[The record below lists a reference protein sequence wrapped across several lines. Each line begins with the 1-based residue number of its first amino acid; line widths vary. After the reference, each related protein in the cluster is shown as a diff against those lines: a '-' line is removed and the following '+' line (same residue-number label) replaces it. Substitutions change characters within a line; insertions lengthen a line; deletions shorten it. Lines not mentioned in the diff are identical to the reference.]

1 MKNFFRDGGLVASV
15 IALIVLLVVMS
26 VFTFRYSPDMFWILA
41 PFVVLVAGF
50 AIGKLIQ
57 VTRRNFQYY
66 ALFTEEIKSENKLSL
81 YSLPMGVV
89 IIDNDRRIV
98 WYNRHF
104 AEYFAE
110 DAVYGNAF
118 DNISRLPVD
127 KFMTENG
134 VEIKYKDCYYRAYAN
149 APINSDENN
158 IFLIYFKDITDYVNM
173 QIEKRLSHPVVMLIM
188 IDSFDELFSGSLE
201 SETARVTV
209 QIDSLLEDFI
219 AETTGILR
227 KQSKDKF
234 WVVIEERHI
243 AKLIESKV
251 KILDKA
257 REIQVNDR
265 MNVTLSIGIGRTA
278 DTIAE
283 SEGYAKQA
291 LEMAQGRGGDQA
303 AIKTVS
309 GFEFYG
315 GVSKGIE
322 RANKVKARIIAN
334 QLIQLV
340 ESSDRVYIM
349 GHKFS
354 DLDSVGSSVGL
365 ACAIRNLGNTAHVVV
380 NSLSSLSTQLI
391 DRLKAGED
399 QKNTLF
405 MSPEEANET
414 ITDNSLLIITDTHN
428 PLMLES
434 QELHAKAKQVVI
446 IDHHRKTVNFIDNSL
461 IFYHEPYASS
471 ASEMVTEILN
481 YFGKA
486 GKITALQAEALL
498 SGIMLDTKNFTIK
511 TGVRTF
517 EAAAFL
523 RKLGADTVNVKGLFA
538 NTIENY
544 RQKAALVSKADI
556 YKRCAI
562 ASTTVY
568 SPDMRL
574 VASQAADELLGIEN
588 VDASFVYYKSSNE
601 EIYVSARSLGALN
614 VQLVM
619 EYLGGGG
626 HQTMAAAQLKGI
638 SVEEAGRRVKKAI
651 DDYYENIGK

>member
-1 MKNFFRDGGLVASV
+1 MKNFFRDGGLVIS
-15 IALIVLLVVMS
+15 IISLIVLLLFMS
-26 VFTFRYSPDMFWILA
+26 AITFIHSPDTFWILA
-41 PFVVLVAGF
+41 PFIFLAAGF

-57 VTRRNFQYY
+57 VTRRNFQYS
-66 ALFTEEIKSENKLSL
+66 ALISEEIKAENKTSM
-81 YSLPMGVV
+81 YSLPMSVV
-89 IIDNDRRIV
+89 ITDSQRKIIWFNKS
-98 WYNRHF
+98 
-104 AEYFAE
+104 FAE
-110 DAVYGNAF
+110 DFESEAVYGGSF
-118 DNISRLPVD
+118 DSISDLPFE
-127 KFMTENG
+127 KFTEEG
-134 VEIKYKDCYYRAYAN
+134 GIEIKHNDRYYRAYAN
-149 APINSDENN
+149 KSAEKEESNV
-158 IFLIYFKDITDYVNM
+158 FLIYLSDITEHVNM
-173 QIEKRLSHPVVMLIM
+173 IVEKRLSHPVVMLIM
-188 IDSFDELFSGSLE
+188 IDSFEELFNGSLE
-201 SETARVTV
+201 SETAHVTV
-209 QIDSLLEDFI
+209 QIDRLLEDFI

-227 KQSKDKF
+227 KQSRNRF
-234 WVVIEERHI
+234 WAVVEERHI

-251 KILDKA
+251 KLLDKA

-265 MNVTLSIGIGRTA
+265 ITVTLSIGIGRTA
-278 DTIAE
+278 ATISE
-283 SEGYAKQA
+283 SESYAKQA

-315 GVSKGIE
+315 GVSKGVE
-322 RANKVKARIIAN
+322 RSNKIKARIIAN

-365 ACAIRNLGNTAHVVV
+365 TCAIRNLGKQANAVVD
-380 NSLSSLSTQLI
+380 SLASLSTQLI
-391 DRLKAGED
+391 ERLQAAD
-399 QKNTLF
+399 DSKNPLF
-405 MSPEEANET
+405 ISPSNAVES

-434 QELHAKAKQVVI
+434 QELHAKAKHVVI

-471 ASEMVTEILN
+471 ASEMVTEILG

-486 GKITALQAEALL
+486 GKVTALQAEAMLA
-498 SGIMLDTKNFTIK
+498 GIMLDTKNFTIK

-538 NTIENY
+538 NSIESY
-544 RQKAALVSKADI
+544 RQKAALVSHSEL

-562 ASTTVY
+562 ATTTVY

-574 VASQAADELLGIEN
+574 IAPQAADELLGIEN
-588 VDASFVYYKSSNE
+588 VDASFVYYKSGGD

-614 VQLVM
+614 VQIVM

-626 HQTMAAAQLKGI
+626 HQTMAGAQLKGASI
-638 SVEEAGRRVKKAI
+638 EDTGKKVKDAI
-651 DDYYENIGK
+651 DKYYESIS

>member
-1 MKNFFRDGGLVASV
+1 MKNYFRDGGLVFSV
-15 IALIVLLVVMS
+15 IALIALILFMS
-26 VFTFRYSPDMFWILA
+26 VFIFMYSPDMFWVTA
-41 PFVVLVAGF
+41 PFVVLISGF

-57 VTRRNFQYY
+57 VTRRNFQYSS
-66 ALFTEEIKSENKLSL
+66 LITEEIRTQNKTSL
-81 YSLPMGVV
+81 YSLPMGVA
-89 IIDNDRRIV
+89 ITDSERKLLWFNK
-98 WYNRHF
+98 NF
-104 AEYFAE
+104 AEYFKEEA
-110 DAVYGNAF
+110 AYGGSL
-118 DNISRLPVD
+118 DLISRLPLD
-127 KFMTENG
+127 KLMTEEG
-134 VEIKYKDCYYRAYAN
+134 VDIKHNERHYRAYGN
-149 APINSDENN
+149 ASTDENEKN
-158 IFLIYFKDITDYVNM
+158 VFLIYFSDITDYVNM
-173 QIEKRLSHPVVMLIM
+173 QIEKKLSHPVVMLIK
-188 IDSFDELFSGSLE
+188 IDSFEELFSSSLE
-201 SETARVTV
+201 SETAHVTV
-209 QIDSLLEDFI
+209 QIDRILEDFI

-234 WVVIEERHI
+234 WAVVEERHI

-251 KILDKA
+251 KLLDKA

-265 MNVTLSIGIGRTA
+265 MSVTLSIGIGRTA
-278 DTIAE
+278 KTISE
-283 SEGYAKQA
+283 SEDFAKQA

-303 AIKTVS
+303 AIKTNS

-315 GVSKGIE
+315 GLSKGVE
-322 RANKVKARIIAN
+322 RSNKVKARIIAN

-340 ESSDRVYIM
+340 ESSDKVYIM

-365 ACAIRNLGNTAHVVV
+365 ACAIRNLGHTAYVVV
-380 NSLSSLSTQLI
+380 DSLASLSNQLI
-391 DRLKAGED
+391 DRLKAAED
-399 QKNTLF
+399 SKNSLF
-405 MSPEEANET
+405 MQPSDAVDS

-434 QELHAKAKQVVI
+434 GELHQSAKQVVI
-446 IDHHRKTVNFIDNSL
+446 IDHHRKTVNFIDNSI

-471 ASEMVTEILN
+471 ASEMVTEILG
-481 YFGKA
+481 YFGNA

-538 NTIENY
+538 NSIENY
-544 RQKAALVSKADI
+544 RQRAALVSKAEI

-562 ASTTVY
+562 ASTTVF

-574 VASQAADELLGIEN
+574 IAPQAADELLGIEN
-588 VDASFVYYKSSNE
+588 VDASFVYYRSNND
-601 EIYVSARSLGALN
+601 EIYISGRSLGAMN
-614 VQLVM
+614 VQIVM

-626 HQTMAAAQLKGI
+626 HQTMAGAQLKNI
-638 SVEEAGRRVKKAI
+638 TVEETGVMVKKAI
-651 DDYYENIGK
+651 DKYYENLG

>member
-1 MKNFFRDGGLVASV
+1 MKNFFRDGGLVVSI
-15 IALIVLLVVMS
+15 IALIALLLFMS
-26 VFTFRYSPDMFWILA
+26 VFTFMFSPDMFWILA
-41 PFVVLVAGF
+41 PFIVLCSGF
-50 AIGKLIQ
+50 AVGKLIQ
-57 VTRRNFQYY
+57 VTRRNFQYT
-66 ALFTEEIKSENKLSL
+66 ALITDEILSENKMSL
-81 YSLPMGVV
+81 YKLPMGVV
-89 IIDNDRRIV
+89 IVDKARKII
-98 WYNRHF
+98 WYNKNF
-104 AEYFAE
+104 SDFFE
-110 DAVYGNAF
+110 DVAAYGNSI
-118 DNISRLPVD
+118 DIISKLPLD
-127 KFMTENG
+127 KFASEEG
-134 VEIKYKDCYYRAYAN
+134 VEIKHRDRYYRAYGN
-149 APINSDENN
+149 ISTDEKEKNV
-158 IFLIYFKDITDYVNM
+158 FLIYFRDMTEYVNM
-173 QIEKRLSHPVVMLIM
+173 QIEKKLSHPVVMLIM
-188 IDSFDELFSGSLE
+188 IDSFDELFGSSLE
-201 SETARVTV
+201 SETAHVTV
-209 QIDSLLEDFI
+209 QIDRLLEDFI

-227 KQSKDKF
+227 KQSKDRF
-234 WVVIEERHI
+234 WAVVEERHI

-251 KILDKA
+251 KLLDKA

-278 DTIAE
+278 ATISE

-303 AIKTVS
+303 AIKTVT

-315 GVSKGIE
+315 GVSKGVE
-322 RANKVKARIIAN
+322 RSNRVKARIIAN

-340 ESSDRVYIM
+340 EASDRVYIM

-365 ACAIRNLGNTAHVVV
+365 ACAIRNLGYTAHVVV
-380 NSLSSLSTQLI
+380 DSLASLSTQLI
-391 DRLKAGED
+391 DRIKESED
-399 QKNTLF
+399 GRDSLF
-405 MSPEEANET
+405 ISPSSAVES
-414 ITDNSLLIITDTHN
+414 ITDKSLLIISDTHN

-434 QELHAKAKQVVI
+434 AELHSKAEQVVI
-446 IDHHRKTVNFIDNSL
+446 IDHHRKMVNFIDNSI

-498 SGIMLDTKNFTIK
+498 AGIMLDTKNFTIK

-538 NTIENY
+538 NSLDCY
-544 RQKAALVSKADI
+544 RQKAALVSNSEI

-562 ASTTVY
+562 AFTTMY

-574 VASQAADELLGIEN
+574 VAPQAADELLGIEN
-588 VDASFVYYKSSNE
+588 VDASFVYYKSGGD
-601 EIYVSARSLGALN
+601 EIYISARSLGALN

-619 EYLGGGG
+619 EHLGGGG
-626 HQTMAAAQLKGI
+626 HQTMAATQLHGG
-638 SVEEAGRRVKKAI
+638 VTMEEAGKRLKGAI
-651 DDYYENIGK
+651 DNYYENLK

>member
-1 MKNFFRDGGLVASV
+1 MKNFFRDGGLVVSV
-15 IALIVLLVVMS
+15 IALIVLLAVMS
-26 VFTFRYSPDMFWILA
+26 VFTFRYSPDMFWISA

-57 VTRRNFQYY
+57 VTRRNFQYF

-98 WYNRHF
+98 WYNKHF

-110 DAVYGNAF
+110 EAVYGNAF

-134 VEIKYKDCYYRAYAN
+134 VEVKHNDCYYRAYAN

-173 QIEKRLSHPVVMLIM
+173 QIERKLSHPVVMLIM

-234 WVVIEERHI
+234 WIVLEERHI

-283 SEGYAKQA
+283 SEGFAKQA

-340 ESSDRVYIM
+340 ENSDRVYIM

-365 ACAIRNLGNTAHVVV
+365 ACAIRNLGHTAHVVV

-391 DRLKAGED
+391 DRLKAGEE
-399 QKNTLF
+399 QKNPLF

-523 RKLGADTVNVKGLFA
+523 RKLGADTVNVKGLFS

-544 RQKAALVSKADI
+544 RQKAALVSKAEI

-562 ASTTVY
+562 ASTTVF

-574 VASQAADELLGIEN
+574 VAPQAADELLGIEN
-588 VDASFVYYKSSNE
+588 VDASFVYYKSSND
-601 EIYVSARSLGALN
+601 EIYISARSLGALN

-626 HQTMAAAQLKGI
+626 HQTMAGAQLKGI
-638 SVEEAGRRVKKAI
+638 SVEQAGKKIKEAI
-651 DDYYENIGK
+651 DNYYENIGK

>member
-1 MKNFFRDGGLVASV
+1 MKNFFRDGGLVISI
-15 IALIVLLVVMS
+15 IALIVLLTVMS
-26 VFTFRYSPDMFWILA
+26 VFTFGHSPDLFWILA

-57 VTRRNFQYY
+57 VTRRNFQYF

-98 WYNRHF
+98 WYNKHF
-104 AEYFAE
+104 AEYFSD
-110 DAVYGNAF
+110 DAVYGNSF

-127 KFMTENG
+127 KFMTEEG
-134 VEIKYKDCYYRAYAN
+134 VEIKHGDCYYRAYAN
-149 APINSDENN
+149 APINSEENN
-158 IFLIYFKDITDYVNM
+158 IFLIYFKDTTDYVNM

-201 SETARVTV
+201 SETAHVTV
-209 QIDSLLEDFI
+209 QIDRLLEDFI

-234 WVVIEERHI
+234 WVVVEERHI

-283 SEGYAKQA
+283 SEGFAKQA

-340 ESSDRVYIM
+340 EGADRVYIM

-365 ACAIRNLGNTAHVVV
+365 ACAIRNLGHTAHVVV
-380 NSLSSLSTQLI
+380 NSLASLSTQLI
-391 DRLKAGED
+391 DRLRAGEE
-399 QKNTLF
+399 QKNPLF

-498 SGIMLDTKNFTIK
+498 AGIMLDTKNFTIK
-511 TGVRTF
+511 TGARTF

-523 RKLGADTVNVKGLFA
+523 RKLGADTVNVKGLFS

-544 RQKAALVSKADI
+544 RQKAALVSKAEI

-562 ASTTVY
+562 ASTTVF

-574 VASQAADELLGIEN
+574 VAPQAADELLGIEN
-588 VDASFVYYKSSNE
+588 VDASFVYYKSSND
-601 EIYVSARSLGALN
+601 EIYISARSLGALN

-619 EYLGGGG
+619 EHLGGGG
-626 HQTMAAAQLKGI
+626 HQTMAGAQLKGI
-638 SVEEAGRRVKKAI
+638 SVEEAGKLIKEAI
-651 DDYYENIGK
+651 DNYYESISK